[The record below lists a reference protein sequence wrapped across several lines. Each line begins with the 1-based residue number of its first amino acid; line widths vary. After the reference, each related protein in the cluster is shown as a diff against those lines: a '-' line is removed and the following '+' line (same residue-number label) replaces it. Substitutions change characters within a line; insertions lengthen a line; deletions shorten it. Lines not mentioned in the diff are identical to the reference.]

1 MSRSFPVM
9 PVPAMV
15 ARMKPLPRRHRV
27 AHLRALIRQQPRGSI
42 RRRELERLLRAELTE
57 SSSSQVCAT

>member
-1 MSRSFPVM
+1 MS
-9 PVPAMV
+9 VPAMV

-27 AHLRALIRQQPRGSI
+27 AHLRALIRQQPRASI

>member
-1 MSRSFPVM
+1 MSKSFPVIS
-9 PVPAMV
+9 VPAMV

-42 RRRELERLLRAELTE
+42 RRRELEALLRAELPA
-57 SSSSQVCAT
+57 SSSRPACAT